1 MKAYEKVLDQKST
14 GVNSRREFLQKASV
28 GALALSMPFPA
39 MPDFLKDVPMGVV
52 VHSYAARWNSKTDSK
67 KYPPMTDAIQ
77 LMEHCASI
85 GAGGVQTV
93 VRGWT
98 SDFAKKAR
106 DRREK
111 LGLYLEGS
119 IGLPKKAEDVAD
131 FEKEVIASKEAGVSI
146 LRTVC
151 LGTRRYESLHS
162 QSDFD
167 EYTKNSLAW
176 VRLAEPIVRKH
187 KMKLAI
193 ENHKDWMAPEL
204 VDFIKTI
211 GSEWVGVTVDFGN
224 SIALME
230 DPMNVVET
238 LAPYAFSTHVKDMGV
253 MEYEKG
259 FLLSEVPLGTGIC
272 DLKKMVDVCKK
283 HNPKIR
289 FNLEMITRDP
299 LEIPCLTDEYWNVFE
314 GVSGKYLANTLSMVK
329 EKTSQTPLP
338 TVAGLTAE
346 QRLAFEEENNLACLK
361 YSASNLNIR

>member
-1 MKAYEKVLDQKST
+1 MKNWSHPLSPHQA
-14 GVNSRREFLQKASV
+14 SRREFVQKAGL
-28 GALALSMPFPA
+28 GALALGLPFNA
-39 MPDFLKDVPMGVV
+39 LPDFLKEVPMGVV

-67 KYPPMTDAIQ
+67 KYPPLTDAIQ

-119 IGLPKKAEDVAD
+119 IGLPQTADDVAD
-131 FEKEVIASKEAGVSI
+131 FEKEVIASKEAGVAI
-146 LRTVC
+146 LRCVC
-151 LGTRRYESLHS
+151 MGTRRYETLRS
-162 QSDFD
+162 QK
-167 EYTKNSLAW
+167 EYEDYEKDSIARL
-176 VRLAEPIVRKH
+176 RLAEPVVRKH
-187 KMKLAI
+187 KMQLAI

-204 VDFIKTI
+204 VNVIKTI

-230 DPMNVVET
+230 DPIGVVEQ
-238 LAPYAFSTHVKDMGV
+238 LAPYAFTTHVKDMGV
-253 MEYEKG
+253 TEYEKG

-272 DLKKMVDVCKK
+272 DLKKMVEICKK
-283 HNPKIR
+283 HNPNIR

-299 LEIPCLTDEYWNVFE
+299 LEIPCLTEEYWAVFE
-314 GVSGKYLANTLSMVK
+314 GVPGKYLANTLRMVRENK
-329 EKTSQTPLP
+329 FQGALP
-338 TVAGLTAE
+338 TVAGLTPE
-346 QRLAFEEENNLACLK
+346 QRLEYEEQNNLACLK

>member
-1 MKAYEKVLDQKST
+1 MKPYQKMLPTRKTSDT
-14 GVNSRREFLQKASV
+14 GRREFLQKAGI

-39 MPDFLKDVPMGVV
+39 MPDFLKDVSMGVV

-67 KYPPMTDAIQ
+67 KYPPLTDAIQ

-106 DRREK
+106 DKREK

-119 IGLPKKAEDVAD
+119 IGLPRTADEVAD
-131 FEKEVIASKEAGVSI
+131 FEKEVAASKEAGASI
-146 LRTVC
+146 LRCVC
-151 LGTRRYESLHS
+151 MGTRRYETLHS
-162 QSDFD
+162 QK
-167 EYTKNSLAW
+167 EYEDYEKDSIARL
-176 VRLAEPIVRKH
+176 RLAEPVVRKH

-204 VDFIKTI
+204 VNVIKTI
-211 GSEWVGVTVDFGN
+211 DSEWVGTTVDFGN

-230 DPMNVVET
+230 DPMSVVET
-238 LAPYAFSTHVKDMGV
+238 LAPYAFTTHVKDMGV

-259 FLLSEVPLGTGIC
+259 FLLSEVPLGTGIL
-272 DLKKMVDVCKK
+272 DLKKMVDVCRK
-283 HNPKIR
+283 HNPDIR

-299 LEIPCLTDEYWNVFE
+299 LEIPCLTEEYWNVFE

-329 EKTSQTPLP
+329 EKASKTPLP
-338 TVAGLTAE
+338 SVAGLTAE
-346 QRLAFEEENNLACLK
+346 QRLEFEEQNNLACLK
-361 YSASNLNIR
+361 YSASQLNIK